1 MRKIFSILIPIC
13 MEIKRNLSRF
23 GSLKLVR
30 NIVVVMAFWGC
41 LGCVSMARIDGPYK
55 GRVVDAETER
65 PIAGA
70 VVHGTW
76 SKVALGG
83 ASTYYDSYE
92 ILSDKNG
99 EFKIPGKGVLLL
111 SEIDE
116 MGITVFKAGYEQ
128 VGPRT
133 WAGLR
138 RGAMRETVIWNGNY
152 VTFRLARLSMEQRRQ
167 RGVSMPLV
175 PPEKQKLLRLESN
188 RENIELGLPKST
200 LYDVE

>member
-1 MRKIFSILIPIC
+1 
-13 MEIKRNLSRF
+13 METKRGLRGLCSLLPMHNMLVALVLS
-23 GSLKLVR
+23 S
-30 NIVVVMAFWGC
+30 C

-70 VVHGTW
+70 VVHGTC

-99 EFKIPGKGVLLL
+99 EFKIPGKGILLL

-128 VGPRT
+128 VGPST

-138 RGAMRETVIWNGNY
+138 KGAMRETVIWNGNF
-152 VTFRLARLSMEQRRQ
+152 VTFKLARLSMEQRRQ
-167 RGVSMPLV
+167 RGVTMPVLV
-175 PPEKQKLLRLESN
+175 PPEKERLLRLESN
-188 RENIELGLPKST
+188 RENIEIGLSKST
-200 LYDVE
+200 LYKVE

>member
-1 MRKIFSILIPIC
+1 

-76 SKVALGG
+76 YKVALGG

-92 ILSDKNG
+92 VFTDSNG
-99 EFKIPGKGVLLL
+99 EFKIPGKGLLLL

-116 MGITVFKAGYEQ
+116 LLITIFKAGYEEI
-128 VGPRT
+128 GPGT
-133 WAGLR
+133 WGGLR
-138 RGAMRETVIWNGNY
+138 ALSMRKTVIWNGNF
-152 VTFRLARLSMEQRRQ
+152 VTLKLAKLNMEQRRQ
-167 RGVSMPLV
+167 RGVSMPVLV
-175 PPEKQKLLRLESN
+175 PAEKERFLRLESN
-188 RENIELGLPKST
+188 RENIEIGRSKST
-200 LYDVE
+200 LYDME